1 MPDMP
6 VMPVMPRPL
15 LTNGLFAVLLTTCL
29 LALGGCSNE
38 KAPRAT
44 TPDPRADGAMIFY
57 RLDGDRY
64 PGDPVPPGTT
74 LLHGYSVIKACG
86 IADRESR
93 EEILNAFEAGIADHQ
108 GGIPV
113 DCFRPR
119 HAIRIVQ
126 DGVTTDHLICFECSN
141 WMSWTNDEQSGGG
154 DTSDAP
160 RRTFDRIL
168 DECTSSN

>member
-44 TPDPRADGAMIFY
+44 TPDPRADGAMTFY

-86 IADRESR
+86 IADRETR
-93 EEILNAFEAGIADHQ
+93 EQILAAFETGIADHQ
-108 GGIPV
+108 AGIRV